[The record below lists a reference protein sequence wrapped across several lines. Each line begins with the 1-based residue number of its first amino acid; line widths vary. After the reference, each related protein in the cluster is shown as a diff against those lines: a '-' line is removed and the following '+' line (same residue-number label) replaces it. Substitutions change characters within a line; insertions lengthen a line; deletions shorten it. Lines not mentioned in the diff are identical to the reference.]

1 MRKLLYRSGTVRC
14 FGRKYALNF
23 IKVTILLELYDKIKK
38 INMET
43 PVDSHEETG
52 VFIVRGI
59 VRGGNQC
66 ENRNCR

>member
-23 IKVTILLELYDKIKK
+23 IKVTVLLKLYDKIKK

-52 VFIVRGI
+52 VFVF
-59 VRGGNQC
+59 
-66 ENRNCR
+66 